1 MSSTNPLTSHL
12 STRRTVLAGA
22 GAIAAGG
29 VTSSR
34 LVGSVSAQDA
44 TPEGQATPMLSGGV
58 AVDPQMQLILDALTD
73 FEAPPVEEVSPQIA
87 RNLPSVA
94 TATIQVLSDQGKPA
108 YEEVGDISHILIPGP
123 EGDIVARV
131 YTPLDAEDFPLP
143 VSVYFHG
150 GGFVIANLDT
160 YDSSCRAIANAA
172 GCLVVSVAYRQAPEA
187 PYPAAVDDAYAAT
200 QYIIEN
206 AGLINGDPERVAVVG
221 ESAGGNLA
229 AVVSLLAR
237 DQGGSS
243 PIHQVLVYPVATFA
257 PEGDATQSIEQFSD
271 AMPLNAA
278 MLEWFGSYYLTDP
291 TIASSDPY
299 VSPAI
304 ADLTGLPP
312 ATVILAEIDPLH
324 DQGEIFAQQLTD
336 AGVDTT
342 VTTYEGVTHEFFGT
356 GAVVDKANDAVDEAA
371 TALRAAF
378 GTDS

>member
-1 MSSTNPLTSHL
+1 MPRSNPIIDRL

-22 GAIAAGG
+22 GAMAAGG
-29 VTSSR
+29 LVASQSS
-34 LVGSVSAQDA
+34 GSVSAQDA

-58 AVDPQMQLILDALTD
+58 EVDPQMQLILDVLVEND
-73 FEAPPVEEVSPQIA
+73 APPIEEVSPQIA
-87 RNLPSVA
+87 RNLPSAA
-94 TATIQVLSDQGKPA
+94 TATIQVLSDQGEPA

-123 EGDIVARV
+123 AGDIVARV
-131 YTPLDAEDFPLP
+131 YAPLEAEDGPLP

-160 YDSSCRAIANAA
+160 YDASCRALANAA
-172 GCLVVSVAYRQAPEA
+172 GCLVVSVAFRQAPEN
-187 PYPAAVDDAYAAT
+187 PYPAAVDDSYAAL
-200 QYIIEN
+200 QYVIEN

-237 DQGGSS
+237 DQGGST

-257 PEGDATQSIEQFSD
+257 PEGDATQSIEQFVD
-271 AMPLNAA
+271 AVPLNSA

-291 TIASSDPY
+291 TLATSDPY

-336 AGVDTT
+336 AGVETT

-356 GAVVDKANDAVDEAA
+356 GAVVDKAKDAVDEAA

-378 GTDS
+378 GTDA

>member
-1 MSSTNPLTSHL
+1 MPRQNIVGNHSSS
-12 STRRTVLAGA
+12 RRSLIAGA

-29 VTSSR
+29 FVAGR
-34 LVGSVSAQDA
+34 LPAAVSAQDA

-58 AVDPQMQLILDALTD
+58 EVDPQMQLILDVLVES
-73 FEAPPVEEVSPQIA
+73 EAPPIESVSPQIA

-131 YTPLDAEDFPLP
+131 YTPLDAEDGPLP
-143 VSVYFHG
+143 VSVYYHG

-172 GCLVVSVAYRQAPEA
+172 GCLVVSVAYRQAPES
-187 PYPAAVDDAYAAT
+187 PYPAPVNDSYAAL
-200 QYIIEN
+200 QYVIEN
-206 AGLINGDPERVAVVG
+206 AGLINGDPDRVAVVG

-237 DQGGSS
+237 DQGGAS

-257 PEGDATQSIEQFSD
+257 PEGDATQSIDQFSD
-271 AMPLNAA
+271 AVPLNAA

-291 TIASSDPY
+291 TIATSDPY

-324 DQGEIFAQQLTD
+324 DQGEIFAQQLQD
-336 AGVDTT
+336 AGVETT

-356 GAVVDKANDAVDEAA
+356 GAVVDKANDAVAEAA
-371 TALRAAF
+371 AALRSAF
-378 GTDS
+378 GTDG

>member
-1 MSSTNPLTSHL
+1 
-12 STRRTVLAGA
+12 
-22 GAIAAGG
+22 
-29 VTSSR
+29 
-34 LVGSVSAQDA
+34 
-44 TPEGQATPMLSGGV
+44 MLSGGV
-58 AVDPQMQLILDALTD
+58 AVDPQMQLILDVLVEG
-73 FEAPPVEEVSPQIA
+73 EAPPVESVSPQIA
-87 RNLPSVA
+87 RNLPSAA
-94 TATIQVLSDQGKPA
+94 TATIQVLSDQGEPA
-108 YEEVGDISHILIPGP
+108 YEEVGDISHIVIPASG
-123 EGDIVARV
+123 GDIVARV

-187 PYPAAVDDAYAAT
+187 PYPAAVNDAYDAT

-237 DQGGSS
+237 DQGGVA

-271 AMPLNAA
+271 AVPLNAA

-291 TIASSDPY
+291 TIATSDPY

-356 GAVVDKANDAVDEAA
+356 GAVVDKANDAVDEVA
-371 TALRAAF
+371 TALRAVF
-378 GTDS
+378 GTDA

>member
-1 MSSTNPLTSHL
+1 MPRKNIIGNHRSS
-12 STRRTVLAGA
+12 RRSVIVGA
-22 GAIAAGG
+22 GGIAAGG
-29 VTSSR
+29 VVAGRFPAEVT
-34 LVGSVSAQDA
+34 AQEA
-44 TPEGQATPMLSGGV
+44 TPDGQATPMLSGGV
-58 AVDPQMQLILDALTD
+58 EVDPQMQLILDVLVES
-73 FEAPPVEEVSPQIA
+73 EAPPVELVSPQIA

-131 YTPLDAEDFPLP
+131 YAPLDAEDGPLP
-143 VSVYFHG
+143 VSVYYHG

-187 PYPAAVDDAYAAT
+187 PYPAAVDDSYAAL

-229 AVVSLLAR
+229 VVVSLLAR
-237 DQGGSS
+237 DQGGAA

-257 PEGDATQSIEQFSD
+257 PEGDQAQSVEQFSD

-291 TIASSDPY
+291 TLAMSDPY

-304 ADLTGLPP
+304 ADLTGLPS
-312 ATVILAEIDPLH
+312 ATIILAEIDPLH
-324 DQGEIFAQQLTD
+324 DQGEIFAQQLQD
-336 AGVDTT
+336 AGVEAT

-356 GAVVDKANDAVDEAA
+356 GAVVDKANDAVAEAA
-371 TALRAAF
+371 AALRTAF
-378 GTDS
+378 GTDA

>member
-1 MSSTNPLTSHL
+1 MPSTNPIIGT

-29 VTSSR
+29 VVASR
-34 LVGSVSAQDA
+34 LTGSVSAQDA

-58 AVDPQMQLILDALTD
+58 EVDSQMQLILDVLVES
-73 FEAPPVEEVSPQIA
+73 EAPPIESVSPQIA
-87 RNLPSVA
+87 RNLPSAA
-94 TATIQVLSDQGKPA
+94 TATIQVLSDQGDPA
-108 YEEVGDISHILIPGP
+108 YEEVGAISHILIPGP
-123 EGDIVARV
+123 DGDIVARV

-206 AGLINGDPERVAVVG
+206 AGLINGDPKRVAVVG

-237 DQGGSS
+237 DQGGLA

-271 AMPLNAA
+271 AVPLNAA

-291 TIASSDPY
+291 TIATSDPY

-356 GAVVDKANDAVDEAA
+356 GAVVDKANDAVNEVA

-378 GTDS
+378 GTDA

>member
-1 MSSTNPLTSHL
+1 MSLSDPVIRTS
-12 STRRTVLAGA
+12 SRRTVLANA
-22 GAIAAGG
+22 GALAAGG
-29 VTSSR
+29 IVAGR
-34 LVGSVSAQDA
+34 LAPSVAAQEA
-44 TPEGQATPMLSGGV
+44 TPDGIGTPTLSGGV
-58 AVDPQMQLILDALTD
+58 AVDPQMQEILDVLSAND
-73 FEAPPVEEVSPQIA
+73 APPVESVSPFIA

-94 TATIQVLSDQGKPA
+94 TATQQVLSLRGEPSI
-108 YEEVGDISHILIPGP
+108 ETVGDIDHILIPGP
-123 EGDIVARV
+123 AGDIVARV
-131 YTPLDAEDFPLP
+131 YTPLQADQDPLP
-143 VSVYFHG
+143 VVVYFHG
-150 GGFVIANLDT
+150 GGFVIATLDT
-160 YDSSCRAIANAA
+160 YDASCRAVANASGA
-172 GCLVVSVAYRQAPEA
+172 LVVSVAYRQAPEA
-187 PYPAAVDDAYAAT
+187 PYPAAVDDSYAAL
-200 QYIIEN
+200 QYIVAN
-206 AGLINGDPERVAVVG
+206 AGTINGDPERVAVLG

-257 PEGDATQSIEQFSD
+257 PAGDQRQSIEQFSD

-278 MLEWFGSYYLTDP
+278 MLEWFGSYYLPDP
-291 TIASSDPY
+291 SLASTDPY

-336 AGVDTT
+336 AGVETT

-356 GAVVDKANDAVDEAA
+356 GAVVDKAVKAVDEAA

-378 GTDS
+378 GTGA